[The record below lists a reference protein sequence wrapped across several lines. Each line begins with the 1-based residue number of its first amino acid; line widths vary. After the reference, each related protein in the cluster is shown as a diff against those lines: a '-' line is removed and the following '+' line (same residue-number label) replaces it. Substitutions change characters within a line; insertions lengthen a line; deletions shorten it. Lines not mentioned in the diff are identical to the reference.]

1 MSRLQRVGW
10 FVGDVADKVM
20 GGTKSDRNFAKM
32 GKEAQ
37 KSAVEKKKIYFRVFI
52 YELNGSPIPMLVL
65 CHSGSNELIE
75 YKTLTGNEISFIKNA
90 IRKKSK
96 SKSKL
101 NDLKSVKGYI
111 RGSEIGSEMV
121 ELKSFQ
127 RAPDRDAEQLFNS
140 GNFYDL
146 NKFMSL

>member
-1 MSRLQRVGW
+1 MSRLQRAGW
-10 FVGDVADKVM
+10 FMGDAADKFM

-96 SKSKL
+96 L

-127 RAPDRDAEQLFNS
+127 RAPDRDAEELFNS
-140 GNFYDL
+140 ENYHNL
-146 NKFMSL
+146 YKFMKS